1 MFPAGKKIEDLDVRP
16 NAPAFY
22 CFKYSTNNEKKS
34 KTGAKDTACSLSA
47 MLADFPEAN
56 PKILTLTLTLKPD
69 P

>member
-1 MFPAGKKIEDLDVRP
+1 MFPEGKKIEDLDMQP

-22 CFKYSTNNEKKS
+22 WFKYSTNNEKKN
-34 KTGAKDTACSLSA
+34 KTGAKDTAYSLSA
-47 MLADFPEAN
+47 VLADFPEAN